1 MLAHLLRRALS
12 RSAGPKK
19 GAGPQNLPARASSAP
34 PVVAFLSTIDRTC
47 FIPDDVIY
55 SRLASTRLRTLIP
68 AGQIA
73 GKARVALVPWSALFD
88 PAGFAA
94 LGAPAVLVIAKLS
107 TAEALTRRDEVER
120 GLERLRALHGSVR
133 LVADVSDDY
142 AAMAAELNQPFLEAY
157 QRGLAETCVLT
168 VPCEALAKRL
178 RPVARH
184 GVRVIEDPWESPR
197 ANPAAVRCG
206 DPLQLLWFGNLGNTN
221 AGVVEGGLRQAL
233 RGLRGRRARVDVI
246 TGPERSGLVAGIAER
261 LNREYPAA
269 SIQFVEWSLEAVW
282 SALAH
287 CDLVLLPQDHRDAW
301 GSVKSHNRL
310 VEAIRAGRFALASP
324 IPSYAELAD
333 YAWVGEDL
341 AEGLAWALDHPR
353 EAEQRIAAGQAYVA
367 TRFAPEVVGRKWAD
381 VLGLD
386 PADGAV

>member
-1 MLAHLLRRALS
+1 MLAQLLRRALS

-19 GAGPQNLPARASSAP
+19 ASGPQSLPARASSDP

-47 FIPDDVIY
+47 FIPDDAIY

-68 AGQIA
+68 AGQLA
-73 GKARVALVPWSALFD
+73 GKARVALVPWSALLD
-88 PAGFAA
+88 QAGFAA
-94 LGAPAVLVIAKLS
+94 LGGPAVLVVSKLS
-107 TAEALTRRDEVER
+107 TAEVLTRRDEVER
-120 GLERLRALHGSVR
+120 GLGRLRALHGSVR

-142 AAMAAELNQPFLEAY
+142 AAMAIELNQPFLEAY

-178 RPVARH
+178 RPIARH

-197 ANPAAVRCG
+197 SNPAAVRGG

-221 AGVVEGGLRQAL
+221 AGVVEGGLGRAL
-233 RGLRGRRARVDVI
+233 SGLRGRRARVEVI
-246 TGPERSGLVAGIAER
+246 AGPERSGLVAGIAER

-269 SIQFVEWSLEAVW
+269 SVQFVEWSLEAVW
-282 SALAH
+282 SALAR

-341 AEGLAWALDHPR
+341 AEGLAWALNHPR
-353 EAEQRIAAGQAYVA
+353 EAEQRVAAGQAYIA
-367 TRFAPEVVGRKWAD
+367 TRFAPEVVGRKWAA

-386 PADGAV
+386 PADGAD